1 MNAWSGLFGNG
12 VVFTTIY
19 VSMMRLYLGE
29 IMGFAGISP
38 GSLLLIF
45 LIALLVFGP
54 KRLESL
60 GEELGKAL
68 RGFRK
73 GLDGDQPSQPKDV
86 DQSTSL

>member
-1 MNAWSGLFGNG
+1 MPAHASLLGAG
-12 VVFTTIY
+12 VVFRTIY
-19 VSMMRLYLGE
+19 VSIIQYYLDKL
-29 IMGFAGISP
+29 MGFAGISP

-86 DQSTSL
+86 DQSTPL

>member
-1 MNAWSGLFGNG
+1 MPAQASLLGDGVAFG
-12 VVFTTIY
+12 TIY
-19 VSMMRLYLGE
+19 VSIIQYYLDKL
-29 IMGFAGISP
+29 MGFAGISP

-86 DQSTSL
+86 DQSTPL